1 MEKDLIS
8 VIIPV
13 YKVEK
18 FLEKCVNSV
27 LEQTYKNLE
36 VILVDD
42 GSPDGCPA
50 LCDELAKKDK
60 RIKVIH
66 KKNGGVSSA
75 RNSALDEAKGKY
87 VCFVD
92 SDDYIEPTYAEDLH
106 KAITENDVQMAVCEL
121 FDVYE
126 DKKFVAFDIGK
137 DFVFNVKDTN
147 EFYDTFTQTNLSS
160 PVNKMYLKDIAK
172 KVKFNQSLRYGED
185 QIFNFNYYTQI
196 NSVAY
201 INKPLYNY
209 VANSGSFIKSHLKTI
224 TTFHDILFE
233 YQKKFCETV
242 KNEKL
247 LHLLASQYSF
257 DFIVSLYFIKVD
269 HCKKEAKKYFK
280 ECFESKELKHFE
292 EAISLMDTTSKK
304 YKFAQKF
311 LKKKSF
317 ALCYLLSMA
326 IYLKRKFKGEFN
338 YN

>member
-8 VIIPV
+8 IIIPV

-36 VILVDD
+36 IILVDD
-42 GSPDGCPA
+42 GSPDNCPA
-50 LCDELAKKDK
+50 LCDSLAKKDK

-75 RNSALDEAKGKY
+75 RNAALDEAKGKY

-92 SDDYIEPTYAEDLH
+92 SDDYVEPTYAEDLH

-126 DKKFVAFDIGK
+126 DKKEIGFSFDK
-137 DFVFNVKDTN
+137 DFVFDVSDTEAFN
-147 EFYDTFTQTNLSS
+147 NNIEKLSS
-160 PVNKMYLKDIAK
+160 PTNKMYDAKVLKNHRFRTNLK
-172 KVKFNQSLRYGED
+172 YGED
-185 QIFNFNYYTQI
+185 QTFNFEYFEMI
-196 NSVAY
+196 KSIAC
-201 INKPLYNY
+201 IHKPLYNY
-209 VANSGSFIKSHLKTI
+209 VANAGSFIKSHLKDVTI
-224 TTFHDILFE
+224 YHDILFE
-233 YQKKFCETV
+233 YQKKFAENT
-242 KNEKL
+242 NNPKL
-247 LHLLASQYSF
+247 LAKLAAHYCF

-269 HCKKEAKKYFK
+269 HGKKESKKYFK
-280 ECFESKELKHFE
+280 HCFESGELKFFE
-292 EAISLMDTTSKK
+292 EAISLMDNSSKK

-317 ALCYLLSMA
+317 SLCYLLSMA
-326 IYLKRKFKGEFN
+326 IYLKRKFKGQLNFS
-338 YN
+338 

>member
-8 VIIPV
+8 IIIPV

-36 VILVDD
+36 IILVDD
-42 GSPDGCPA
+42 GSPDNCPA

-75 RNSALDEAKGKY
+75 RNMGLDEAKGKY

-92 SDDYIEPTYAEDLH
+92 SDDYVEPTYAEDLH
-106 KAITENDVQMAVCEL
+106 DAITKNDVQMAVCEL

-126 DKKFVAFDIGK
+126 DKKILAFDLGK
-137 DFVFNVKDTN
+137 NLVFNVDNSN
-147 EFYDTFTQTNLSS
+147 EFFDVFTQTNLSS
-160 PVNKMYLKDIAK
+160 PVNKMYLKEIAN
-172 KVKFNQSLRYGED
+172 KVKFNTSLKYGED
-185 QIFNFNYYTQI
+185 QIFNFNYYTYI

-224 TTFHDILFE
+224 TTYHDVLFE
-233 YQKKFCETV
+233 HQKQFCETV

-247 LHLLASQYSF
+247 LGLLASQYCF
-257 DFIVSLYFIKVD
+257 DFIVSLYFIKLD
-269 HCKKEAKKYFK
+269 HGKKESKKYFK
-280 ECFESKELKHFE
+280 ECFESGELKYFE
-292 EAISLMDTTSKK
+292 EAISLMDTSSKK

-317 ALCYLLSMA
+317 ALCYLLSKA
-326 IYLKRKFKGEFN
+326 IYLKRKFKGELN
-338 YN
+338 YS